1 MKNPFLFAFFCA
13 IILAGCTHRDKYD
26 VVSRPY
32 TKNVNANYV
41 SNRRPL
47 LPSQLIKLPVGS
59 IRPGG
64 WLRKYLELQ
73 RNGLTG
79 HLGEISAW
87 LEKGNNAWLDREG
100 KGDHGWEEVP
110 YWLKGYGN
118 IAYILNDTAMLRET
132 KIWIDAALNSQR
144 SDGYFGPWIERNGK
158 PDLWGNMIMLWCLQ
172 SWYEFSG
179 DDRVVPFMTRYFQ
192 WENQLPDSLLLEDY
206 WENSRGGD
214 NLYSVYWLYNITG
227 DAFLLELGEK
237 IHRNTADWMQPAT
250 LPSWHNVNIAQS
262 FREPATYYLQ
272 SHDATHL
279 QATYN
284 DFHLIRRLYG
294 QVPGGMFGAD
304 ENARMGYHDPRQ
316 GVETC
321 GMVEQMASD
330 ELLLRI
336 TGDPFWA
343 DHCEKVAFNTY
354 PAAVMPD
361 FRALRYITAPNM
373 VLSDDKTHH
382 PGIDNGGPFLLM
394 NPFSNRCC
402 QHNHAQGWPY
412 YAENLWMA
420 TPDNGLLAAM
430 YAESTVNAKVG
441 NGKSICLEQVTRYP
455 FEETVRITVREA
467 DRVTFPLYLRVP
479 EWCAGASAKVITV
492 VGQSH
497 SAISYTAPASQYLR
511 IERTWSVGDVVEL
524 TLPMRL
530 SLDTW
535 EQNGNSVSLSYGP
548 LTFSLQIDEKYTPK
562 NSVETAI
569 WDSKWQTSADPS
581 EWPSYEI
588 TPLSGWN
595 YGLVFDTADLT
606 ASFEVVKRSWPDD
619 DFPFTV
625 GSVPLTVKA
634 KGVRIPEWKIDEH
647 GLCAFVLP
655 SPVQTG
661 KPVEE
666 ITLIPMGAARL
677 RISAFPVIR

>member
-1 MKNPFLFAFFCA
+1 MKKLLFPAVLCA
-13 IILAGCTHRDKYD
+13 ISLAGCTHRSTYD

-32 TKNVNANYV
+32 TKSVNANYV
-41 SNRRPL
+41 SNRAPL

-59 IRPGG
+59 VRPGG
-64 WLRKYLELQ
+64 WLRRYLELQ
-73 RNGLTG
+73 RDGLTG
-79 HLGEISAW
+79 QLGEISAW
-87 LEKGNNAWLDREG
+87 LEKKDNAWLDREG

-110 YWLKGYGN
+110 YWLKGYAN
-118 IAYILNDTAMLRET
+118 IACILNDSAMLRET
-132 KIWIDAALNSQR
+132 KTWIDAALSSQR
-144 SDGYFGPWIERNGK
+144 ADGYFGPWIDRNGK

-179 DDRVVPFMTRYFQ
+179 DDRVIPLMTRYFQ
-192 WENQLPDSLLLEDY
+192 WENRLPDSLLLEDY

-227 DAFLLELGEK
+227 DAFLPELGEK
-237 IHRNTADWMQPAT
+237 LHRNTADWMQPGS
-250 LPSWHNVNIAQS
+250 LPNWHNVNIAQS

-272 SHDATHL
+272 THDSAHL
-279 QATYN
+279 QATYSN
-284 DFHLIRRLYG
+284 FHLVRLRYG

-304 ENARMGYHDPRQ
+304 ENAREGYHDPRQ

-343 DHCEKVAFNTY
+343 DHCEKVAFNSY
-354 PAAVMPD
+354 PAAVTPD

-373 VLSDDKTHH
+373 VLSDDKNHH
-382 PGIDNGGPFLLM
+382 PGVDNGGPFLLM

-441 NGKSICLEQVTRYP
+441 KGESVCLEQATRYP
-455 FEETVRITVREA
+455 FDETVRIVVREA
-467 DRVTFPLYLRVP
+467 GRGTFPLYLRIP
-479 EWCAGASAKVITV
+479 EWCAEATAKVVTAAGHTESV
-492 VGQSH
+492 
-497 SAISYTAPASQYLR
+497 TAPASRYLR
-511 IERTWSVGDVVEL
+511 IERAWSAGDVVEL

-535 EQNGNSVSLSYGP
+535 AQNGSSVSLSYGP
-548 LTFSLQIDEKYTPK
+548 LTFSLQIDEKYTKK
-562 NSVETAI
+562 NSEQTTQ
-569 WDSKWQTSADPS
+569 WDSKWQASADPS
-581 EWPSYEI
+581 QWPSYEI
-588 TPLSGWN
+588 SPMSSWN
-595 YGLVFDTADLT
+595 YGLVFDPSDLP
-606 ASFEVVKRSWPDD
+606 ASFEVVKKPWPAD

-625 GSVPLTVKA
+625 ASVPVVVKA
-634 KGVRIPEWKIDEH
+634 KGAKIPEWKIDEH
-647 GLCAFVLP
+647 GLCALVP
-655 SPVQTG
+655 QSPVPSG
-661 KPVEE
+661 EPVEE